1 MKCLNCGKDNIGENN
16 FCINCGQSLNK
27 INNIANPIPQENNT
41 NTITTP
47 ENNNVEK
54 KKKSKLIKI
63 LLIII
68 PILIIAIVAFYF
80 INKNVEEE
88 QLYYFNNLEIVL
100 NENNIPKF
108 ISGEITETEI
118 ENDKNVYDVLTE
130 LKSLF
135 KFNDPEKEFNIKSI
149 EKNNDMTY
157 YRLEQIY
164 NGIKV
169 YNQNLIISVNKYDK
183 VKTITGEYLPN
194 IEVDV
199 EKKLSKEE
207 IENKLKNSSSSE
219 VQIVTNEEMIYNN
232 KLVYVVEGLYNDKL
246 EELIIDATTGDIIE
260 ETQNVNYLNYKYTDK
275 DALNNEVTINLE
287 EYKKLLSNEKNYRF
301 VDTERNIS
309 IVDGKNYGMDLKGV
323 ISSAILKDI
332 NPISGKIIDN
342 KFIYKNESNEENNQ
356 VVTNAISNMNLFAKI
371 YDYYKNVLGRNSYD
385 NKNGKIIVNIGLREE
400 SFSSEKAMEQA
411 TWMSLVK
418 QFYIGEYNGVTL
430 GMATDVVAH
439 EFTHAVIQY
448 TAGFSHKSKEEN
460 EAFETGALGE
470 AYGDIMG
477 SLIEGKNFVIADEIG
492 GEEWLGR
499 DLTNPFIYKAPAVKG
514 GDYYFPDYYY
524 KGRTL
529 EEFLKANNWNSL
541 SDYENG
547 GVHHNA
553 TVVGHAAYLMYNNK
567 AFNSMEEMAK
577 VWYNSLFYLH
587 PYADFEDCALAVIA
601 SAEQLGL
608 SNESIN
614 TIKDAFYETKML
626 EKNKF
631 KIKGKVENIKNSKP
645 IQNVKV
651 TLRNKANTSVVY
663 YKYTDSTGSFYLL
676 DIPEGIY
683 DITFEKKGYNKVI
696 NKDIKVDEDKKLEIK
711 LEEQKKTN
719 EKKSFDNMCNSTEN
733 KTIDGTNCDDV
744 KCYNLT
750 YNFLE
755 AANSSSESDTLF
767 VERKCT
773 GKIEEGH
780 SLMDYCEADSNAE
793 EICKTIEEMDK
804 YLTETIG
811 ETMGS
816 VLGGKTGE
824 FGYYNVKTNQKFY
837 LDTKIYEDT
846 EVEQKIMG
854 MNMDE
859 FVNLYKNITS
869 GIGELNSVLKDYN
882 N

>member
-1 MKCLNCGKDNIGENN
+1 MGENN
-16 FCINCGQSLNK
+16 FCINCGQPL
-27 INNIANPIPQENNT
+27 NNIANPIPQENNT
-41 NTITTP
+41 NTITPP

-68 PILIIAIVAFYF
+68 PILIIAIIAFYF

-88 QLYYFNNLEIVL
+88 QLYYFNDLEIVL

-149 EKNNDMTY
+149 EKNNGMTY

-199 EKKLSKEE
+199 EKKLSKDE
-207 IENKLKNSSSSE
+207 IENNLKNSSSSE

-246 EELIIDATTGDIIE
+246 EELIIDANTGDIIK
-260 ETQNVNYLNYKYTDK
+260 ETSLINSATYSYTGTGIDDIKY
-275 DALNNEVTINLE
+275 TINLD
-287 EYKKLLSNEKNYRF
+287 SEKEILTGNTVCKFY
-301 VDTERNIS
+301 DPERKIYVADS
-309 IVDGKNYGMDLKGV
+309 RGEGQ
-323 ISSAILKDI
+323 ILAPI
-332 NPISGKIIDN
+332 ISGVFGPNTFSANLDKD
-342 KFIYKNESNEENNQ
+342 KLVVKEKDESFLKE
-356 VVTNAISNMNLFAKI
+356 AITSMASFEII
-371 YDYYKNVLGRNSYD
+371 YDYYKNNLNRNSYD
-385 NKNGKIIVNIGLREE
+385 NKGSDIIVNLGVVDSTFKKEE
-400 SFSSEKAMEQA
+400 LNNAF
-411 TWMSLVK
+411 WK
-418 QFYIGEYNGVTL
+418 QLTNQMYIGDYKGKSFAASL
-430 GMATDVVAH
+430 DVLAH
-439 EFTHAVIQY
+439 EFTHGVIWSI
-448 TAGFSHKSKEEN
+448 ADLASSPKEGKEN
-460 EAFETGALGE
+460 EAFETGSLNE
-470 AYGDIMG
+470 AYADILG
-477 SLIEGKNFVIADEIG
+477 TLIEGKNWTIG
-492 GEEWLGR
+492 ENNEVLRNLANPGEFQK
-499 DLTNPFIYKAPAVKG
+499 PSVKG
-514 GDYYFPDYYY
+514 GKYYY
-524 KGRTL
+524 PDGYLQSEL
-529 EEFLKANNWNSL
+529 EQFLKEKNVTEIKEY
-541 SDYENG
+541 DHG
-547 GVHHNA
+547 GIHHNA
-553 TVVGHAAYLMYNNK
+553 NVVGHAAYLMYNNK

-577 VWYNSLFYLH
+577 VWYNSILLLH
-587 PYADFEDCALAVIA
+587 SYAGFEDCALAVIA
-601 SAEQLGL
+601 SAEQFGL
-608 SNESIN
+608 SDESISI
-614 TIKDAFYETKML
+614 IKEAFYETKML

-631 KIKGKVENIKNSKP
+631 KIRGKVENIKNSKP

-663 YKYTDSTGSFYLL
+663 YKYTSSTGYFYLL

-696 NKDIKVDEDKKLEIK
+696 NKDIKLDEDKKIDIK

-719 EKKSFDNMCNSTEN
+719 EKKSFDNMCESTEN
-733 KTIDGTNCDDV
+733 KTIDGTSCDDV

-755 AANSSSESDTLF
+755 AANSSSESDSLF

-816 VLGGKTGE
+816 VLEGKTGE

-869 GIGELNSVLKDYN
+869 GIGELNSVLKNYSN
-882 N
+882 